1 MGLVGMLTHSA
12 TLRLSHY
19 KFEWDVNLEGKL
31 RKGEND
37 FTLRAY
43 NPHHFGGMFQRP
55 FLYRSIEP

>member
-1 MGLVGMLTHSA
+1 MLTHSA

-19 KFEWDVNLEGKL
+19 KFEWDVNREGKL